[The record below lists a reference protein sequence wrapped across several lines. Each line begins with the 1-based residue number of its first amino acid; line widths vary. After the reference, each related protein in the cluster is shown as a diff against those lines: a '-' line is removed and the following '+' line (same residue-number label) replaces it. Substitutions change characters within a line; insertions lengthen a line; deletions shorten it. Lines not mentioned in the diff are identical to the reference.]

1 MIKSMINKKNRYN
14 VILQRIWLIFYRVY
28 SFILK
33 LLAKF
38 VLEINNKK
46 YFHKIYQIIY
56 NNFNIK

>member
-28 SFILK
+28 SFNLK